1 MQKTLYMRETFEN
14 RLVEISNQF
23 AGNKDPLVIFGKE
36 MQRLANTT
44 CFALAGIKA
53 ETALISL
60 DLDGIS
66 VSSGSA
72 CSSGRVEASHV
83 LKAMGVDDE
92 TAQGALRISTG
103 WDTTSADLEI
113 FLEAWSSYLKRL
125 T

>member
-1 MQKTLYMRETFEN
+1 
-14 RLVEISNQF
+14 
-23 AGNKDPLVIFGKE
+23 VIFGKE
-36 MQRLANTT
+36 MPRLANTT
-44 CFALAGIKA
+44 CFSVVGINA

-60 DLDGIS
+60 DLNGIS

-83 LKAMGVDDE
+83 LKAMGVDDK

-103 WDTTSADLEI
+103 WDTKPSDLEI